1 MFVFSVPCIKQIQMH
16 SFTEENYLKAI
27 YKLEEQTG
35 ERVNNTDLARALS
48 IHSATVTDMLKKMS
62 HKKLIS
68 YEKSRGF
75 KLTGKGKKIAIN
87 IIRRHRLWE
96 VFLVNKLEFG
106 WDEVHDIAEQLEHIH
121 SEDLIRRLDIFLQHP
136 KADPH
141 GDPIPNEKGEF
152 EKSEAT
158 LLAALTKGT
167 SCVFSGVTDHSAA
180 FLSYLDKV
188 KLSLGDPIKIIDIE
202 EYDNS
207 FTLQL
212 KGQMKITISSK
223 IASSILAVKTL

>member
-1 MFVFSVPCIKQIQMH
+1 MH

-27 YKLEEQTG
+27 FKLEEQTG
-35 ERVNNTDLARALS
+35 ERVNNTDLARALL

-75 KLTGKGKKIAIN
+75 KLTEKGKKIAVD

-106 WDEVHDIAEQLEHIH
+106 WDEVHEIAEQLEHIQ
-121 SEDLIRRLDIFLQHP
+121 SEDLIRRLDRFLGHP

-152 EKSEAT
+152 AKSKAT
-158 LLAALTKGT
+158 LLATLNRGT
-167 SCVFSGVTDHSAA
+167 TCVLSGVTDHSVA

-188 KLSLGDPIKIIDIE
+188 KLSLGDSIKIIDIE

-207 FTLQL
+207 FTLGL
-212 KGQMKITISSK
+212 KGRIKITISNK
-223 IASSILAVKTL
+223 IANSLLVVAEI

>member
-1 MFVFSVPCIKQIQMH
+1 MH

-75 KLTGKGKKIAIN
+75 KLTEKGKKIAVN

-106 WDEVHDIAEQLEHIH
+106 WDEVHDMAEQLEHIQ
-121 SEDLIRRLDIFLQHP
+121 SEDLINRLDLFLEHP

-152 EKSEAT
+152 AKSKAT
-158 LLAALTKGT
+158 LLSTLNTGT
-167 SCVFSGVTDHSAA
+167 TCVFSGVSDHSAA

-188 KLSLGDPIKIIDIE
+188 KLSLGDSIRIIEIE
-202 EYDNS
+202 EYDKSFILGLEGRNS
-207 FTLQL
+207 
-212 KGQMKITISSK
+212 ITVSSK
-223 IASSILAVKTL
+223 IANSILVVAETS